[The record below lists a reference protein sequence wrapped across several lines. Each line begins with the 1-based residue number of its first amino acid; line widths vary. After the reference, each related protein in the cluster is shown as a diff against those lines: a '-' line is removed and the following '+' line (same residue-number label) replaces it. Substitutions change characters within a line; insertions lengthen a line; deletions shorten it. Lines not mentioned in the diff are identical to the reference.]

1 MTSWLSILIVV
12 AACLVGSFGPIL
24 IKKGMARLRI
34 REQLRAGVPRLII
47 TTITTV
53 PLLAGVGVYG
63 ASMIAF
69 IIALR
74 GGELSVL
81 YPIVAT
87 GYIWVSLWSVLFL
100 RERMTLLKWT
110 GIAFIIA
117 GVSIIALA

>member
-1 MTSWLSILIVV
+1 MTSWTSVVIVII
-12 AACLVGSFGPIL
+12 ACLVGSFGPIL
-24 IKKGMARLRI
+24 IKRGMARLRL
-34 REQLRAGVPRLII
+34 REQLREGII
-47 TTITTV
+47 PCVISIIANV
-53 PLLAGVGVYG
+53 PLVGGVFVYG

-74 GGELSVL
+74 GSELSVL

-87 GYIWVSLWSVLFL
+87 GYIWVAMWSVVFL
-100 RERMTLLKWT
+100 KERMTWPKWL